1 VNRTALLMNLSIEEK
16 RPSIIFAGEMT
27 YFSIGAPS
35 VADFVLQP
43 DGYIAIV
50 DFKYAGFMPASL
62 ASYNLDKIGVFLHS
76 PDLHRR
82 IPQYPL
88 TAQTTKIA
96 KLETAL
102 RDKVFLKFLEMPVR
116 ETLLDRYFLR
126 Q

>member
-1 VNRTALLMNLSIEEK
+1 MKRLRT
-16 RPSIIFAGEMT
+16 IFAGEMT

-35 VADFVLQP
+35 VADLVLQP

-62 ASYNLDKIGVFLHS
+62 ASYNLDEIGVFLHS

-96 KLETAL
+96 ELETAL
-102 RDKVFLKFLEMPVR
+102 RDQGLLKFLNIFAR
-116 ETLLDRYFLR
+116 NSFSGSHF
-126 Q
+126 

>member
-1 VNRTALLMNLSIEEK
+1 MK
-16 RPSIIFAGEMT
+16 RLRAIFAGEMT

-88 TAQTTKIA
+88 TAQTTKIEQ
-96 KLETAL
+96 LETAL
-102 RDKVFLKFLEMPVR
+102 RNRGLLKFLGMFAR
-116 ETLLDRYFLR
+116 NW
-126 Q
+126 